1 MNTLRTYITM
11 LSLKKFIKGLKYAEH
26 SESYDAALNR
36 LNYPIKAL
44 EEVNRAGLILK
55 RLGKFDEEAKRL
67 TEEKIK
73 YIIHTEHVDAV
84 TYTASFKLDPS
95 TFIKNDGYWICKYNI
110 KRLGDVIDNIEFI
123 GSDNVEISYLL
134 GCWEFTKEEL
144 DIYLDICSAK
154 LLVVIKFLEEPGD
167 QDYYL
172 NMRVHLIK
180 QSHLDKL
187 TSGMVYTKHI
197 VYYDSGRAFMTTK
210 NLKDGAEPWGLLEDM
225 EAAAT

>member
-1 MNTLRTYITM
+1 M
-11 LSLKKFIKGLKYAEH
+11 LSLRKFIKGLKYAEH
-26 SESYDAALNR
+26 STSYDAALNR

-55 RLGKFDEEAKRL
+55 YQGKFDEEAKRL

-73 YIIHTEHVDAV
+73 YIIHNEHVDAV

-95 TFIKNDGYWICKYNI
+95 TFTKNDGYWICKYNI

-134 GCWEFTKEEL
+134 GGWEFTKEEL
-144 DIYLDICSAK
+144 DIYLDICSSK
-154 LLVVIKFLEEPGD
+154 LSVVIKFLEEPGD
-167 QDYYL
+167 KDYYI
-172 NMRVHLIK
+172 NMRVHFMK

-187 TSGMVYTKHI
+187 RRGIVYTKHQ
-197 VYYDSGRAFMTTK
+197 VYTDSCYGCMATRD
-210 NLKDGAEPWGLLEDM
+210 LKDGAEPWGLLE
-225 EAAAT
+225 AAAT